1 MRYIIDRLEET
12 LAICETE
19 DRNTITVPRTDLP
32 ASTKEGDVLVLQ
44 DGIWELDTEATD
56 ERRRKIRKKMLDLF
70 E

>member
-1 MRYIIDRLEET
+1 MHYIIDRFEET

-19 DRNTITVPRTDLP
+19 DRDTITVPRTDP

-56 ERRRKIRKKMLDLF
+56 ERRRKIRKKMMDLF

>member
-1 MRYIIDRLEET
+1 MHYIIARFEET

-19 DRNTITVPRTDLP
+19 PRHTITGPRTDLP

-56 ERRRKIRKKMLDLF
+56 ERRRKIRKKMMDLF